1 MKTSFFSRAAIAAL
15 ILAGFSSA
23 TRATTDGVNQTPL
36 GTTTTTGVGYAFF
49 ETFTR
54 SGSASPYTFSSTA
67 ETDADVITAT
77 FSATMNGGS
86 AAGGGL
92 RIYSGSGPTPNAF
105 NLTLGV
111 TAVQD
116 FSVFSLQIKHTTPSS
131 GDWADFFTVSTIEGQ
146 AGVRSLVTNS
156 NEGPNLDF
164 NIYQW
169 TWTGLDIDASESFN
183 ITITSNADHVSVD
196 NIRLDAGFAVSA
208 VPEPSSYAA
217 LAGGLVLVGA
227 LTRRRRVSKAA
238 A

>member
-1 MKTSFFSRAAIAAL
+1 MKSSLLSRAAIAAL
-15 ILAGFSSA
+15 ILAGFA
-23 TRATTDGVNQTPL
+23 TAARATTNGVNQAPL
-36 GTTTTTGVGYAFF
+36 GTTTTPGVGYAFF
-49 ETFTR
+49 EDFTR
-54 SGSASPYTFSSTA
+54 SAAPAPYNFFSTA

-77 FSATMNGGS
+77 FASTMAGGS

-105 NLTLGV
+105 NITLSV

-116 FSVFSLQIKHTTPSS
+116 FSVFSLQIKHTAPSS
-131 GDWADFFTVSTIEGQ
+131 GNWADFFTISTIDGQ
-146 AGVRSLVTNS
+146 AGVQSLVSNS
-156 NEGPNLDF
+156 NEGSQLDF

-208 VPEPSSYAA
+208 VPEPSAYAA
-217 LAGGLVLVGA
+217 IFGGLVLAGA
-227 LTRRRRVSKAA
+227 VLRRRRTAKVAV
-238 A
+238 